1 MGQLIEYKIRNI
13 FLEKSWTKCG
23 GEASPTHFY
32 IKKKKIEH
40 ISESTDWNVIR
51 FTFTLSASRGLPKY
65 VKTKVLTTCF
75 YLI

>member
-1 MGQLIEYKIRNI
+1 MRNI

-23 GEASPTHFY
+23 REASPTSFY
-32 IKKKKIEH
+32 KKKIEH
-40 ISESTDWNVIR
+40 ISESTDWNVIK
-51 FTFTLSASRGLPKY
+51 FTFTLSASRGLPKH